1 MAGIVKQD
9 ARRDLIILKDTEE
22 AIAFA
27 TEHWVRCAAD
37 AIKRRG
43 RFVVALSGGSTPK
56 AIYHVLCSQEIHW
69 NDVHLFWSD
78 ERAVPPDHPDSNYH
92 MAMEAG
98 LKGLIPTDQIY
109 RMRAE
114 SDIERHAR
122 EYEAQLPRDL
132 FDLVM
137 LGVGEDGHT
146 ASLFPGT
153 AALESKKLITA
164 NFVPK
169 LNSWRMTF
177 TFRAINESRLAVV
190 YALGAA
196 KQPIVQKILTD
207 PTAPEPAHR
216 VGTSQHRALWI
227 VDRAAA
233 PNTKYQKI

>member
-9 ARRDLIILKDTEE
+9 ARRDLIVLEDTAA

-27 TEHWVRCAAD
+27 TDHWLQCAAE

-43 RFVVALSGGSTPK
+43 RFTVALSGGSTPK
-56 AIYHVLCSQEIHW
+56 AIYQALSSQQQIDW
-69 NDVHLFWSD
+69 NDIYLFWSD
-78 ERAVPPDHPDSNYH
+78 ERPVPPDHPDSNYH

-114 SDIERHAR
+114 SDIERRAQ
-122 EYEAQLPRDL
+122 EYEAQLPPDL
-132 FDLVM
+132 LDLVM
-137 LGVGEDGHT
+137 LGVGEEGHT

-153 AALESKKLITA
+153 AALESKKLVVA

-177 TFRAINESRLAVV
+177 TLRAINESRLAVI

-196 KQPIVQKILTD
+196 KQPIVQKMVTD
-207 PTAPEPAHR
+207 PKASEPASR

-233 PNTKYQKI
+233 PRT

>member
-1 MAGIVKQD
+1 MAGIIKQD
-9 ARRDLIILKDTEE
+9 ARRDLIVLEDTEA

-27 TEHWVRCAAD
+27 VEHWIQCATD

-56 AIYHVLCSQEIHW
+56 AIYHALCNKDIDW
-69 NDVHLFWSD
+69 NDIHLFWSD
-78 ERAVPPDHPDSNYH
+78 ERAVPQDHPDSNYR

-98 LKGLIPTDQIY
+98 FKALVPTDQIY

-122 EYEAQLPRDL
+122 EYEAQLPPDL

-153 AALESKKLITA
+153 AALESKKLIAA

-196 KQPIVQKILTD
+196 KQSIVQKVLTD
-207 PTAPEPAHR
+207 PKASEPVHR
-216 VGTSQHRALWI
+216 VGTTQHRALWI

-233 PNTKYQKI
+233 PT